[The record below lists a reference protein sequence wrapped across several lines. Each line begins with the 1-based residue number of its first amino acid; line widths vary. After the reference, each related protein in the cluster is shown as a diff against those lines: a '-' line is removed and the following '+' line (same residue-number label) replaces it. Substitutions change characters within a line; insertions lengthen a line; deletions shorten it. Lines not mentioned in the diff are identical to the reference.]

1 MKRNIFFHEK
11 KSLGSVFVGVNQL
24 IEGNK
29 KDGLSTKSQLV
40 SKAPHAV

>member
-1 MKRNIFFHEK
+1 MKIIRW
-11 KSLGSVFVGVNQL
+11 GSVFVGVNQL

-40 SKAPHAV
+40 SKAN

>member
-1 MKRNIFFHEK
+1 MKIILFLHENN
-11 KSLGSVFVGVNQL
+11 SLGSVFVGVIQL

-40 SKAPHAV
+40 SKAN

>member
-1 MKRNIFFHEK
+1 
-11 KSLGSVFVGVNQL
+11 VGVNQL

-29 KDGLSTKSQLV
+29 KDGLCAKAQLV

>member
-1 MKRNIFFHEK
+1 MKIILFLHEK
-11 KSLGSVFVGVNQL
+11 NSLGSVFVGVNQL

-40 SKAPHAV
+40 SKAN